1 MWWFSLLC
9 SIVCWGKGESKSGPP
24 PWPVGPPPRACP
36 IFAFPLMAKFSPK
49 VPLHFSC
56 CTFVFRPPILSNQKR
71 NDDNPLIQQS
81 IVLLRYL
88 CTAQQ
93 CTHDT
98 GTHTHARQDLEKYF
112 QILDQNKQVLTELDP
127 WHLSN
132 NCYQLFSTFRAI
144 LAISDSL
151 VKAPVIPLSRRA
163 PPKVNKEHLSS
174 TLSDILTYDKSL
186 TGHYS

>member
-1 MWWFSLLC
+1 MVLTLVLYC
-9 SIVCWGKGESKSGPP
+9 VLRKGRKQVRSS
-24 PWPVGPPPRACP
+24 PVGPPPRACP

-98 GTHTHARQDLEKYF
+98 GTHTHAQEDLE
-112 QILDQNKQVLTELDP
+112 N
-127 WHLSN
+127 
-132 NCYQLFSTFRAI
+132 TFRYRTKLNRCWLNSTYDI
-144 LAISDSL
+144 WVIIAISCFRLFVLSL
-151 VKAPVIPLSRRA
+151 LS
-163 PPKVNKEHLSS
+163 L
-174 TLSDILTYDKSL
+174 ILWWKHRCYRWAGELLRK
-186 TGHYS
+186 

>member
-1 MWWFSLLC
+1 MW
-9 SIVCWGKGESKSGPP
+9 
-24 PWPVGPPPRACP
+24 
-36 IFAFPLMAKFSPK
+36 
-49 VPLHFSC
+49 
-56 CTFVFRPPILSNQKR
+56 
-71 NDDNPLIQQS
+71 
-81 IVLLRYL
+81 LRYL

-144 LAISDSL
+144 LLFL
-151 VKAPVIPLSRRA
+151 VKAPVTPLSRRA

-174 TLSDILTYDKSL
+174 TLSDIPTFDKLMLKSL
-186 TGHYS
+186 WQGTIRNGKKSWQTFRSRNRRECLREGPGPGSCLREAPEAGPAPSPAILGMRQVCSSS

>member
-98 GTHTHARQDLEKYF
+98 GTHTHAQEDLE
-112 QILDQNKQVLTELDP
+112 N
-127 WHLSN
+127 
-132 NCYQLFSTFRAI
+132 TFRYRTKLNRCWLNSTYDI
-144 LAISDSL
+144 WVIIAISCFRL
-151 VKAPVIPLSRRA
+151 FVLSFYFWWKHRWYRWA
-163 PPKVNKEHLSS
+163 GELLRK
-174 TLSDILTYDKSL
+174 
-186 TGHYS
+186 